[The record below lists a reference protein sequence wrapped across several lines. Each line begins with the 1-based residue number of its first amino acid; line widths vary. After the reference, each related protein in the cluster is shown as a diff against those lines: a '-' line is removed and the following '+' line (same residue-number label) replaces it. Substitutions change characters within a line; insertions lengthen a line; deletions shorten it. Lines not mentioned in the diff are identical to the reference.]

1 MINIKDFL
9 ISPDKSIRQ
18 AIATIDANAKG
29 IALVVDNQTHLIATI
44 TDGDIRRAIISG
56 TDLDASLASLIGGKK
71 SQPITAL
78 VGTSEANLLHLM
90 TENSIRQIPLLDT
103 KNKVVDIALLSDL
116 VKDYEL
122 PLSAVVMAGGF
133 GTRLRPL
140 TNNIPKPMLPL
151 GDKPILER
159 TVQQLRRAGIQR
171 LNITTHYLGEKI
183 TEHFGDGKDFGVDIE
198 YVKEE
203 QPLGTAGSL
212 SLLKPPQE
220 PLLVMNGDI
229 VTKLDFRALLDYHQ
243 EHEADMTVGVKQEEF
258 QIPYGEVE
266 IDGVLI
272 TGITEKPIKRYFINA
287 GIYLLN
293 PDVCQLIPSNER
305 YDMPSLIQ
313 ELISQGRRVASFP
326 IHEYWVDI
334 GKHPDYQ
341 KAMNDVEQE
350 NETNLS

>member
-1 MINIKDFL
+1 MINIQDFL
-9 ISPDKSIRQ
+9 ISRDKSIRE

-29 IALVVDNQTHLIATI
+29 IALVVDNQTHLITTI

-56 TDLDASLASLIGGKK
+56 TDLDASVRSLIGEKT
-71 SQPITAL
+71 QPITAL
-78 VGTSEANLLHLM
+78 VDTSEANLLHLM
-90 TENSIRQIPLLDT
+90 TKNSIRQIPLLDT
-103 KNKVVDIALLSDL
+103 ENKVVDIALLSDL

-133 GTRLRPL
+133 GRRLRPL

-151 GDKPILER
+151 GNQPILER
-159 TVQQLRRAGIQR
+159 TVEQLRRAGIHR

-183 TEHFGDGKDFGVDIE
+183 TEHFGDGKDFGVDIK

-243 EHEADMTVGVKQEEF
+243 ENEADMTVGVKQEEF

-313 ELISQGRRVASFP
+313 ELISRGRRVASFP

-341 KAMNDVEQE
+341 KAMNDIQQE

>member
-1 MINIKDFL
+1 MLNIKEFL

-29 IALVVDNQTHLIATI
+29 IALVTDNQTHLIATI

-56 TDLDASLASLIGGKK
+56 TDLDAPLTSLIGEKK
-71 SQPITAL
+71 SKPVTAL
-78 VGTSEANLLHLM
+78 VGTPEPNLLHLM
-90 TENSIRQIPLLDT
+90 TENSIRQIPLIDSE
-103 KNKVVDIALLSDL
+103 NKVVDIALLSDL

-140 TNNIPKPMLPL
+140 TDNIPKPMLPL

-159 TVQQLRRAGIQR
+159 TIEQLRKAGIHR
-171 LNITTHYLGEKI
+171 LNVTTHYLGEVI
-183 TEHFGDGKDFGVDIE
+183 TKHFGDGKDFGVDIE

-229 VTKLDFRALLDYHQ
+229 VTKLDFRALLNYHQ
-243 EHEADMTVGVKQEEF
+243 ENEADMTVGVKQEEF

-266 IDGVLI
+266 TDGVLI

-293 PDVCQLIPSNER
+293 PDVCQLIPSNEP

-313 ELISQGRRVASFP
+313 ELISRGRRVVSFP
-326 IHEYWVDI
+326 IHEYWLDI

-341 KAMNDVEQE
+341 KAMSDIEQE
-350 NETNLS
+350 SNTNLS